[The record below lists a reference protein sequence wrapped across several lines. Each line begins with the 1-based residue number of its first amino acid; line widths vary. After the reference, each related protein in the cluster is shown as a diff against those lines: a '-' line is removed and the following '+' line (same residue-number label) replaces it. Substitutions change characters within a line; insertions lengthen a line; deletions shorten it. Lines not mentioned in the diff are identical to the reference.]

1 MDAGSYRMVSDK
13 TRLLVEKEQTPEV
26 GRRLDAE
33 ESGLLR
39 DKGMKE
45 ENTIYGILGVL
56 QTIQDAVKHMLSAYT
71 SGNMREFDF
80 LGKDISEGLTA
91 VQDVAAR
98 ESGDDACSR
107 LCKAC
112 ICAAD
117 SLRDIR
123 QLAERGSQEVSWK
136 LECELLMI
144 LENMTLEFYY
154 RELVCGHPEK
164 IEEFRELVKKTGN
177 YYRLDQPEEERE
189 YICDLSIR
197 VMAYN
202 HLDVTQTCVESIL
215 QNLPEGISYELIL
228 HNHGSDDGTREYFES
243 IEGAHVVNVAVN
255 RAFVDMSMRYI
266 RGKYLLFVSNDVFV
280 GKNAIENMYR
290 AMAGHDDYGWI
301 VPSTSNVSN
310 YQTIPANYN
319 NFQGFLA
326 FAEHNNIYDEKRHE
340 IRTRLCNPLYMIRT
354 DILNQYELEICRH
367 NYSTSAS
374 PSFPDDRLSLWIR
387 RNGYKSIL
395 AKDAYCHHVGSVT
408 LKKDFDSEQKWEEFY
423 NAGRDEFREYFGVD
437 PWGTGVYF
445 EKKLFDTWKLP
456 KIDRAV
462 VLGINCGF
470 GSNSLKVRELLN
482 EMGAKAGTLY
492 NGTQEECWLQDLKG
506 ISDEAFIFDNLQ
518 EIVGKTG
525 RSRFDFIVI
534 DDALKDCGS
543 KDYLKE
549 LSHAG
554 IKFGELA
561 FRDEKG
567 GWHIVRG

>member
-1 MDAGSYRMVSDK
+1 MQKD
-13 TRLLVEKEQTPEV
+13 LVQ
-26 GRRLDAE
+26 
-33 ESGLLR
+33 
-39 DKGMKE
+39 
-45 ENTIYGILGVL
+45 GVL
-56 QTIQDAVKHMLSAYT
+56 EILYTMLEAVRQMMTAFD
-71 SGNMREFDF
+71 SGNVREFDF
-80 LGKDISEGLTA
+80 LCGELAEGIKA
-91 VQDVAAR
+91 VQNVAVK

-107 LCKAC
+107 LGKAC
-112 ICAAD
+112 ICAAE

-123 QLAERGSQEVSWK
+123 QLAERESQEVSWK

-154 RELVCGHPEK
+154 RELVCEHPEK
-164 IEEFRELVKKTGN
+164 IEEFREQIKRMGN
-177 YYRLDQPEEERE
+177 YYRLDQPEEERQ

-202 HLDVTQTCVESIL
+202 HLDVTQLCVESIL

-243 IEGAHVVNVAVN
+243 IEGAHVINVAVN

-290 AMAGHDDYGWI
+290 AIAGHDDYGWI

-310 YQTIPANYN
+310 YQTIPTNYN
-319 NFQGFLA
+319 SFQGFLA

-340 IRTRLCNPLYMIRT
+340 MRTRLCNPLYMIRT
-354 DILNQYELEICRH
+354 DILNQYEFEICKH

-374 PSFPDDRLSLWIR
+374 PSFPDDRISLWMR
-387 RNGYKSIL
+387 RKGYKSIL

-408 LKKDFDSEQKWEEFY
+408 LKKDFDSEQRWEDFY
-423 NAGRDEFREYFGVD
+423 NAGREEFCGYFGVD
-437 PWGTGVYF
+437 PWGTGTVP
-445 EKKLFDTWKLP
+445 EEKLFNTWKLP
-456 KIDRAV
+456 MIDSAA
-462 VLGINCGF
+462 VLGLNCGL
-470 GSNSLKVRELLN
+470 GSNSLKVRELLK

-506 ISDEAFIFDNLQ
+506 VSDEVFMFERLQ
-518 EIVGKTG
+518 EIAGKTG

-534 DDALKDCGS
+534 DDILKDCSS

-549 LSHAG
+549 LRCSG
-554 IKFGELA
+554 LTFRELA
-561 FRDEKG
+561 FRDEEG